1 MIPSESL
8 NDCQLFQANDT
19 KAPPKQKS
27 HFAFFLDGANLI
39 GDLFFKNQRI
49 R

>member
-1 MIPSESL
+1 MIPSGSL

-19 KAPPKQKS
+19 KAPAEQKS
-27 HFAFFLDGANLI
+27 HFAFFLDGPNLI

-49 R
+49 Q